1 MDVSLRVLLA
11 VHGHEPTEWAT
22 RACRVISEW
31 KEARIRVLGVVDV
44 PSPPLTSVIPPAR
57 RLYAAARSA
66 WRADE
71 AQRVQ
76 GAIDRVTRMLSRNV
90 EVVCRPSA
98 PRGFAHTIADDA
110 SGWAA
115 DVIVVA
121 APTPMS
127 GSWWR
132 PGPAHERLLRRG
144 TGAVLAI
151 PTALEPRRTARVIRL
166 PRAIPSGL
174 RTVPEMRRS

>member
-1 MDVSLRVLLA
+1 MNVALRVLLA

-22 RACRVISEW
+22 RACRVVSEW
-31 KEARIRVLGVVDV
+31 KDARIRVLGVVDV
-44 PSPPLTSVIPPAR
+44 PNPPLTVVIPPAR

-76 GAIDRVTRMLSRNV
+76 GVIDRVTRMLSRDV
-90 EVVCRPSA
+90 EVVCRQSS
-98 PRGFAHTIADDA
+98 PRGFAHTIVNDA

-115 DVIVVA
+115 DVVVVA

-127 GSWWR
+127 GSWWH
-132 PGPAHERLLRRG
+132 PGPAHGRLLRHG
-144 TGAVLAI
+144 IGAVLAI
-151 PTALEPRRTARVIRL
+151 PTVLEPRRTAHVIRL

-174 RTVPEMRRS
+174 RTAPAGRRS

>member
-1 MDVSLRVLLA
+1 MEVPLRVLLA

-31 KEARIRVLGVVDV
+31 NHARIRVLGVVDV
-44 PSPPLTSVIPPAR
+44 PGPPLTSLIPPAR

-66 WRADE
+66 WRNDE
-71 AQRVQ
+71 TRRVQ
-76 GAIDRVTRMLSRNV
+76 GAIDRVTRTLSRDV
-90 EVVCRPSA
+90 EVACRPSS
-98 PRGFAHTIADDA
+98 PRGFAHTIVDDA

-121 APTPMS
+121 APTLLS
-127 GSWWR
+127 GFWWR
-132 PGPAHERLLRRG
+132 PGPAHERLLRHG

-151 PTALEPRRTARVIRL
+151 PAVPEPRQMRRVIRL
-166 PRAIPSGL
+166 PRALSSGL
-174 RTVPEMRRS
+174 RTPATLRV

>member
-11 VHGHEPTEWAT
+11 VHGQEPTEWGT

-44 PSPPLTSVIPPAR
+44 PSPPLTSVMPRAR
-57 RLYAAARSA
+57 RLYAAARNA
-66 WRADE
+66 WRNDE
-71 AQRVQ
+71 ARRVQ
-76 GAIDRVTRMLSRNV
+76 GAIDRVTRML
-90 EVVCRPSA
+90 
-98 PRGFAHTIADDA
+98 PR
-110 SGWAA
+110 

-132 PGPAHERLLRRG
+132 PGPAHDRLLRHG

-151 PTALEPRRTARVIRL
+151 PTVVEPRPTARVIRL

-174 RTVPEMRRS
+174 RTAPEIGKS